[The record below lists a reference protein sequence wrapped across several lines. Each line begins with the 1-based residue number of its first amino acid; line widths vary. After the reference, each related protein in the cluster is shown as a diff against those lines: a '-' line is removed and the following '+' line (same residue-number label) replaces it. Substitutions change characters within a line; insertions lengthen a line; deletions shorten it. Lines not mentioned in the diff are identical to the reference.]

1 MESLRETIRKNIE
14 MYIKTS
20 QYNQAEIAQMLGIS
34 KASVT
39 NWIKGTNSPN
49 IEYLDKLCDIFN
61 IQINDIFE
69 KHENKETENLTTDE
83 KKLLNNYKQLNQEGK
98 EKALDYVND
107 LTENPKYKKCDM
119 PELVQ
124 EA

>member
-69 KHENKETENLTTDE
+69 KHENKETENLTSDE
-83 KKLLNNYKQLNQEGK
+83 AILLNNYKQLNQEGK

>member
-20 QYNQAEIAQMLGIS
+20 QYNQVEIAQMLGIS

-39 NWIKGTNSPN
+39 NWRKGTNSPN

-69 KHENKETENLTTDE
+69 RHENRETENLTTDE
-83 KKLLNNYKQLNQEGK
+83 VKLLNNYKQLNQEGK

-119 PELVQ
+119 PKLVQ

>member
-69 KHENKETENLTTDE
+69 KHENKETENLTSDE
-83 KKLLNNYKQLNQEGK
+83 ARLLNNYKQLNQEGK

-119 PELVQ
+119 PEMVQ

>member
-69 KHENKETENLTTDE
+69 KHENKETENLTSDE
-83 KKLLNNYKQLNQEGK
+83 ARLLNNYKQLNQEGK

>member
-20 QYNQAEIAQMLGIS
+20 KYSQAEIAQILGIS

-49 IEYLDKLCDIFN
+49 IEYLDKLCNIFN

-69 KHENKETENLTTDE
+69 RHEEQNKETITSDE
-83 KKLLNNYKQLNQEGK
+83 EQLLNNYKLLNQEGK

-107 LTENPKYKKCDM
+107 LTGNPKYKKCDM
-119 PELVQ
+119 SELVQ

>member
-20 QYNQAEIAQMLGIS
+20 QYNQADIAQMLGIS

-49 IEYLDKLCDIFN
+49 IEYLDKLCDILN
-61 IQINDIFE
+61 IQINDIFQ
-69 KHENKETENLTTDE
+69 KHENKETENLTSDE
-83 KKLLNNYKQLNQEGK
+83 EKLLNDYKQLNQEGK

-107 LTENPKYKKCDM
+107 LTENPKYKKCYM

>member
-20 QYNQAEIAQMLGIS
+20 KYSQAEIAQILGIS

-49 IEYLDKLCDIFN
+49 IEYLDKLCNIFN

-69 KHENKETENLTTDE
+69 RHEEQNKETITSDE
-83 KKLLNNYKQLNQEGK
+83 EQLLNNYKLLNREGK

-107 LTENPKYKKCDM
+107 LTGNPKYKKCDM
-119 PELVQ
+119 SELVQ

>member
-20 QYNQAEIAQMLGIS
+20 QYNQVEIAQMLGIS

-69 KHENKETENLTTDE
+69 RHENRETENLTTDE
-83 KKLLNNYKQLNQEGK
+83 VKLLNNYKQLNQEGK

-119 PELVQ
+119 PKLVQ